1 MAWRAVVSPVR
12 IRAHQRALVSALIF
26 ALSLAAG
33 WLARRR
39 LNHRPNQIRP
49 LAAGATP

>member
-39 LNHRPNQIRP
+39 LNQIRP
-49 LAAGATP
+49 LAAGATT